1 MEWVDKSHITKGIG
15 TYIVIFILML
25 IPNVFLS
32 YWHSCFWFIQ
42 LMIVQWFEGH
52 NRC

>member
-25 IPNVFLS
+25 IPNVF
-32 YWHSCFWFIQ
+32 FII
-42 LMIVQWFEGH
+42 LAFMLLVYSVDDSAVV
-52 NRC
+52 